1 MSTIEHKPV
10 DFSRK
15 CRDKV
20 NFFFG
25 ELKSTLCSF
34 PRYSN
39 FQNWSRFETLERATE
54 AIELRRGV
62 VNAQRDQMPI
72 DKSNLSN
79 KQLCQLYRARLNAAF
94 DALRNELDKCTDVNL
109 AKFRLFSRAGLLEAA
124 CHLLKP
130 ITPRKRRRE
139 QHDDDEATVTPVKK
153 VQLNDSGYSSPQ
165 QQQSPALRFQY
176 AYAIGRLQAQIYAR
190 QQCQQKFTATRTTT
204 TTEPTYWRP
213 W

>member
-1 MSTIEHKPV
+1 MSTNEHKSV

-15 CRDKV
+15 CRDRV

-39 FQNWSRFETLERATE
+39 CHEWSRFDILERATE
-54 AIELRRGV
+54 ALELRRGV
-62 VNAQRDQMPI
+62 VNGKRDQAPV

-79 KQLCQLYRARLNAAF
+79 KELCQLYRTRLNTGF
-94 DALRNELDKCTDVNL
+94 YTLRNELDKCENVNL
-109 AKFRLFSRAGLLEAA
+109 AKFRLFSRAGLLEAT
-124 CHLLKP
+124 CYLLKP

-139 QHDDDEATVTPVKK
+139 QCDENDDDDATVTPVKK
-153 VQLNDSGYSSPQ
+153 VQLNDSGYCSPQ
-165 QQQSPALRFQY
+165 QKQNTSPALRFHY
-176 AYAIGRLQAQIYAR
+176 AYAIGRLQAQIYA
-190 QQCQQKFTATRTTT
+190 QQQRRFTVA